1 MLEVIILFLIAN
13 FNLRSCVFV
22 SLTAVLM
29 MMLNDVICS
38 LLIIMKSLLVFFMS
52 FVKRLKLAME
62 VLQTTNIRERERE
75 RERDRDRD
83 RQRDRE
89 INSTE
94 LTSFEGWKGEA

>member
-75 RERDRDRD
+75 RERKRERDRDRD
-83 RQRDRE
+83 RQRE
-89 INSTE
+89 IERSIQ
-94 LTSFEGWKGEA
+94 LS

>member
-1 MLEVIILFLIAN
+1 
-13 FNLRSCVFV
+13 
-22 SLTAVLM
+22 M

-75 RERDRDRD
+75 RETETET
-83 RQRDRE
+83 DRE
-89 INSTE
+89 TE
-94 LTSFEGWKGEA
+94 RSIQLS